1 MGASPVSAT
10 RRPPPIERTRT
21 VFGLPWHIIL
31 PTLLGS
37 LLVGVICSS
46 VGIFVVRMNLSS
58 LGFAM
63 SHAAFAGAALGLM
76 LARFDPIWSALLF
89 AVAIAVILGP
99 MADASR
105 LKADTIVGATFPLTM
120 ALGLIFIH
128 KAPSSGIG
136 SGALSLLW
144 GSVLGVTLSQV
155 LILAVVAV
163 ALVVVL
169 FLFGKEFFALLLVRR
184 LATASGLNARR
195 AYYALLFLVA
205 VVVAVSL
212 RVTGGLL
219 IYALMV
225 LPASAAFQWAYD
237 IKKILLIA
245 PLLGIASSL
254 LGFVLSLGAD
264 LPIGASI
271 ALACS
276 AVFFGSILV
285 SPKRRRRQKDASP
298 S

>member
-1 MGASPVSAT
+1 
-10 RRPPPIERTRT
+10 

-37 LLVGVICSS
+37 LLVGAICSA
-46 VGIFVVRMNLSS
+46 VGTFVVRMNLSS

-63 SHAAFAGAALGLM
+63 SHAAFAGAALGL
-76 LARFDPIWSALLF
+76 LISVVDPIWIAILF
-89 AVAIAVILGP
+89 ALVTAAILGP
-99 MADASR
+99 MTDASR
-105 LKADTIVGATFPLTM
+105 LHVDTIVGATFPLTM

-144 GSVLGVTLSQV
+144 GSVLGVTMDQV
-155 LILAVVAV
+155 LLLAGVAV
-163 ALVVVL
+163 ALVAVL
-169 FLFGKEFFALLLVRR
+169 FLFGKAFFALLLDRK
-184 LATASGLNARR
+184 LATASGVDARR
-195 AYYALLFLVA
+195 AFYVLLFLVA
-205 VVVAVSL
+205 IVVAVSL

-237 IKKILLIA
+237 IKKVFVLA
-245 PLLGIASSL
+245 PALGILSSL
-254 LGFVLSLGAD
+254 LGFLLSLGAD

-271 ALACS
+271 ALSSA
-276 AVFFGSILV
+276 AVFFGSILL
-285 SPKRRRRQKDASP
+285 SPKRRRLTVP
-298 S
+298 SSG

>member
-1 MGASPVSAT
+1 ML
-10 RRPPPIERTRT
+10 
-21 VFGLPWHIIL
+21 GLPWHIVL

-37 LLVGVICSS
+37 LLVGAMCSS
-46 VGIFVVRMNLSS
+46 IGTFVVRMKLSS

-76 LARFDPIWSALLF
+76 VSVIDPIWTAILF
-89 AVAIAVILGP
+89 AVLMAAALGP
-99 MADASR
+99 IADLSR
-105 LKADTIVGATFPLTM
+105 LQVDTVVGATFPLTM
-120 ALGLIFIH
+120 ALGLIFMN

-144 GSVLGVTLSQV
+144 GSVLGITMAQVYVLVGVLVGTLGV
-155 LILAVVAV
+155 L
-163 ALVVVL
+163 VL
-169 FLFGKEFFALLLVRR
+169 FGRDFFALLLDRK
-184 LATASGLNARR
+184 LARASGLNTAR
-195 AYYALLFLVA
+195 AFYVLLFLIA

-219 IYALMV
+219 IYALMI

-237 IKKILLIA
+237 IKKVFLIA
-245 PLLGIASSL
+245 PLLGILASLS
-254 LGFVLSLGAD
+254 GFLVSLGAD

-271 ALACS
+271 ALCCA

-285 SPKRRRRQKDASP
+285 SPKHRRRSSRGS
-298 S
+298 